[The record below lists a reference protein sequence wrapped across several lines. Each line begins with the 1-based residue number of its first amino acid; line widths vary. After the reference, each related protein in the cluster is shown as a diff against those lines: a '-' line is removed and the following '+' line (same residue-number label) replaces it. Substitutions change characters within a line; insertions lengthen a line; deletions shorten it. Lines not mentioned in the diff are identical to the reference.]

1 MTTNR
6 ALSGNAQPV
15 CGSHVTARSCYC
27 RACNRSEMQL
37 SMHYR
42 QLVTAGSPQSPSRAI
57 PPSTRPHLLVCAE
70 MQDLPEVLYQLAV
83 NILPVVTGDP
93 DPPVDAPIGWEL
105 TDGVIV
111 VAYQALQRA
120 LSDCSVPV
128 RRQQRVMSW
137 LICFATGVTSHVDG
151 AIAES
156 AGRGCSSRP

>member
-1 MTTNR
+1 M
-6 ALSGNAQPV
+6 
-15 CGSHVTARSCYC
+15 
-27 RACNRSEMQL
+27 
-37 SMHYR
+37 
-42 QLVTAGSPQSPSRAI
+42 
-57 PPSTRPHLLVCAE
+57 
-70 MQDLPEVLYQLAV
+70 

-93 DPPVDAPIGWEL
+93 DPPVDAPIGREL

-120 LSDCSVPV
+120 LVDCSVPV

-156 AGRGCSSRP
+156 AGPRLLKQASKVVGVIEELKEELSLGHRSQVVQRQLDEVRAKPYPC